1 MADFEHL
8 YVDRVGTDDRIARIT
23 LNRPE
28 KLNALSQELLYEFN
42 EALHDLEADHTARPR
57 ASSSCAA
64 KAVHS
69 APATTSPRPG
79 AAPRPWSART
89 AAPTTRGAAC

>member
-28 KLNALSQELLYEFN
+28 NKS
-42 EALHDLEADHTARPR
+42 D
-57 ASSSCAA
+57 
-64 KAVHS
+64 
-69 APATTSPRPG
+69 
-79 AAPRPWSART
+79 
-89 AAPTTRGAAC
+89 